1 MREEN
6 RTVVKRGLKH
16 NGQRGPSHGPRSRER
31 VPGKEERKHPEQS
44 R

>member
-16 NGQRGPSHGPRSRER
+16 NGQSGLSHGPRSRER
-31 VPGKEERKHPEQS
+31 VPGKGGEEIS
-44 R
+44 RAG